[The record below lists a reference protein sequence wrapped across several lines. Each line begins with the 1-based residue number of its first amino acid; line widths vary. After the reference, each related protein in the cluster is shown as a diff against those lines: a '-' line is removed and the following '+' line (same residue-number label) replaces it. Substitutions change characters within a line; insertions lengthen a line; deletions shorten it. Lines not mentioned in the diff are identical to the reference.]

1 MGHTD
6 PVEAPRRVER
16 RAAQSRSPSP
26 SRLLALPP
34 EPLGEKIHRV
44 KHVRKGGHKRRAD
57 DGRRVFGTACA
68 GKVVGGLLIDRSKGR
83 SLRASMGDSQG
94 HATRL
99 AGSYVMGY
107 CTVSKGGRKE
117 RSDQQAPLLA

>member
-26 SRLLALPP
+26 SPSPSRLLALPP
-34 EPLGEKIHRV
+34 EPPGEKIHRV

-68 GKVVGGLLIDRSKGR
+68 GKLVGALLIDRSKGR
-83 SLRASMGDSQG
+83 SLCGRAWVTVKVTQRVWQDS
-94 HATRL
+94 T
-99 AGSYVMGY
+99 
-107 CTVSKGGRKE
+107 
-117 RSDQQAPLLA
+117 